1 MDTRVIPLEHLSN
14 ANIDIVDNFLFADS
28 WTADCGAACWFCGRV
43 SAANHAITIL
53 QEFAVCCHLD
63 DLDSSGTRS
72 VLVSECE
79 LLID

>member
-1 MDTRVIPLEHLSN
+1 MDIRVIPLEHLSN

-53 QEFAVCCHLD
+53 
-63 DLDSSGTRS
+63 
-72 VLVSECE
+72 
-79 LLID
+79 